1 MVSSRGSL
9 VILLHGV
16 GANGRDLASLAG
28 ALRSYLPQTH
38 IAAPDALGRFDEG
51 PGRQWFSMTGVN
63 EANRPQRVEAAR
75 ADFDSV
81 LSAELAHVGLVD
93 QLDRVALAGFS
104 QGAIMALDA
113 VASGRWPVAG
123 VVAFSGRLAS
133 PVPLTPASGAR
144 ALLMH
149 GEADTAV
156 PSDETRAAAAKL
168 RQAGVQ
174 VEARVFPGLG
184 HAISPEGIALAGAF
198 LVDCLGD

>member
-1 MVSSRGSL
+1 MVSSRDSL
-9 VILLHGV
+9 VVLLHGV
-16 GANGRDLASLAG
+16 GANGRDLASLAA

-38 IAAPDALGRFDEG
+38 FAAPDAPGRFDEG
-51 PGRQWFSMTGVN
+51 PGRQWFSMAGVSQG
-63 EANRPQRVEAAR
+63 NRPQRVGAAR

-81 LSAELAHVGLVD
+81 LSAELAHVGLAD
-93 QLDRVALAGFS
+93 QLDRVALVGFS
-104 QGAIMALDA
+104 QGSIMALDA
-113 VASGRWPVAG
+113 TASGRWQVAG

-133 PVPLTPASGAR
+133 PEPLTPAGGAR
-144 ALLMH
+144 ALLVH

-156 PSDETRAAAAKL
+156 PSDETLVAAAKL
-168 RQAGVQ
+168 RQAGVK